1 MLSRHYILQLW
12 NKCQENVVF
21 LFTFLPCDFFYSILI
36 QPLLLKIRKKI
47 QVKVSTWLGKELFW
61 QKLRFSL
68 GSRGLKTRLGW
79 YYCLPDSSI
88 QGLFRLF
95 IVEMTQQSYS
105 HNCYKKTGWSITHVS
120 SLSSRLLFLFSALTT
135 FPFIK
140 EHNASRI
147 LVSRNIHHILGDW
160 PYPSSSRYLY
170 VWASQVAQW

>member
-1 MLSRHYILQLW
+1 MPGACCLSFHFSSLW
-12 NKCQENVVF
+12 
-21 LFTFLPCDFFYSILI
+21 FFYSILF

-61 QKLRFSL
+61 QKLRLSL
-68 GSRGLKTRLGW
+68 GSRDLETRFWW

-88 QGLFRLF
+88 QGLFWLF

-105 HNCYKKTGWSITHVS
+105 HNCCKKIGWSITRVS

-147 LVSRNIHHILGDW
+147 LVSRNIHHILCDW
-160 PYPSSSRYLY
+160 PYPSSSWYLC